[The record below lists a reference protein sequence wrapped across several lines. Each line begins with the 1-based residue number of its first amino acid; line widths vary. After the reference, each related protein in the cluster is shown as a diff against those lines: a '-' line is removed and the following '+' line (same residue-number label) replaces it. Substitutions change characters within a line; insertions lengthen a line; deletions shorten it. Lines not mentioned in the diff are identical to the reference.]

1 VPTSPSASSYRLA
14 QINIGRIL
22 APIDDPQIADFVG
35 NLDRINALADNH
47 RGFVWR
53 FQTDEGN
60 ATAVRPYEDDRILLN
75 FSVWRDVESL
85 KQYVYSGEHLEIMR
99 RRREWFEKMS
109 DAYLALW
116 WVPAGHKPTVAEAV
130 SRVEHLRQFGPT
142 PEAFTFKQLFPPP
155 DAADASAEHTPISF
169 EDPCPAT

>member
-1 VPTSPSASSYRLA
+1 VPTSPSASSYQLA

-60 ATAVRPYEDDRILLN
+60 ATAVRPYEDATILVN
-75 FSVWRDVESL
+75 MSVWETIEAL
-85 KQYVYSGEHLEIMR
+85 ANFVYRSAHTAYLR
-99 RRREWFEKMS
+99 RRREWFEPMTETIT
-109 DAYLALW
+109 ALW
-116 WVPAGHKPTVAEAV
+116 WVPAG
-130 SRVEHLRQFGPT
+130 RVPSIDEGIERLEHLRAHGPS
-142 PEAFTFKQLFPPP
+142 PEAFTFRDRFPAPLAT
-155 DAADASAEHTPISF
+155 DAVG
-169 EDPCPAT
+169 